1 MVKFIGALYV
11 GGGVV
16 HCPFCGNEE
25 TKVHDSRQVEE
36 GSAVR
41 RRRECERCLRR
52 FTTFEKFEDSPLVV
66 VKKEGRREGFSR
78 SKMMAGML
86 RACEKRSISI
96 EEIENAAFVIEKRL
110 RNRHEREVSS
120 SEVGEAVL
128 EQLFNMDEV
137 AYIRFAS
144 VYRQFQDI
152 QRFMEELHELIE
164 KRGTINKRD

>member
-1 MVKFIGALYV
+1 M
-11 GGGVV
+11 
-16 HCPFCGNEE
+16 HCPFCGNED

-36 GSAVR
+36 GTAVR

-66 VKKEGRREGFSR
+66 VKKEGRREEFSR

-86 RACEKRSISI
+86 RACEKRPISTEKI
-96 EEIENAAFVIEKRL
+96 EDAAYAIEKIL
-110 RNRHEREVSS
+110 RNSNEREVSS
-120 SEVGEAVL
+120 AQVGEAVL
-128 EQLFNMDEV
+128 EQLFELDEV

-144 VYRQFQDI
+144 VYRQFRDI

-164 KRGTINKRD
+164 KRGT